1 MPDNLTPDNGK
12 QFLTHPLIKE
22 NIAERR
28 LYQETIIASASRKN
42 SLVVL
47 PTGIGKTMI
56 AIGVAAMRLQAF
68 QDSRVLILAPTKPLV
83 DQHKKSFEK
92 VLIASG
98 FQTITGAHTPEERK
112 ALWTSAPVI
121 FATPQVVQND
131 IITDSVD
138 LDSFS
143 LIVFDEAH
151 RTTGDYAYNF
161 IARKYTERAKNPLI
175 LGLTASPGGSAEK
188 IGSICGNL
196 FIENVEVRT
205 ETDRDV
211 SQYVHEI
218 KINKLEIDLPEDFAR
233 IKNRIETAFE
243 KRIDYL
249 RKLNLVYGK
258 RPGKGILLAAQGE
271 IMRKAQETHDPQ
283 LYQAISACSAAIKL
297 NYCIELLQT
306 QGLPQLREYVA
317 KIRADTKTKS
327 VQSILADEDFKTAM
341 QILDWAKDH
350 NLEHPKLEALKGLIE
365 EKIGNSDSGSAESS
379 GNPGKKAII
388 FSQYVSTVEKIIDKI
403 ASDKIKPVKFI
414 GQRNGNTQKKQLQ
427 TLQNFRDGMYNTLVS
442 TSIGEEGLD
451 IPQVDLIVFYEAVP
465 SEIRNIQRRGRT
477 GRMKAGE
484 VYVLIAKGTMDQAY
498 TWVAKSRE
506 KKMRSIL
513 QGMKD
518 AGGIVVKADNG
529 VAEKSEGIEIS
540 GDEQTKGQLSLGAFA
555 GASEASDVP
564 LPNAAATPK
573 KEQKAVIFTD
583 IRETKLL
590 KELVDMDVE
599 VITKQLE
606 VGDFLISD
614 RVGVERK
621 TVPDFLESIIDGRL
635 FAQLKELSSNFS
647 RPVLVIE
654 GENLYSS
661 RNIHPNAIRGAINSV
676 FIDFRI
682 PIIWTKSAQ
691 ETAEVIAGL
700 AKREQ
705 LTLDRSVQH
714 KGAKHAM
721 TENVEQEVLVSGFP
735 SINIALA
742 KRLLSKF
749 RTIKRIVNAS
759 EESLQ
764 KVEGIGEEKAKRIK
778 ALVERDYVG

>member
-1 MPDNLTPDNGK
+1 MSDS

-22 NIAERR
+22 NAAERR

-68 QDSRVLILAPTKPLV
+68 QDSSVLILAPTKPLV
-83 DQHKKSFEK
+83 DQHRNSFEK
-92 VLIASG
+92 VLVASG
-98 FQTITGAHTPEERK
+98 FRVITGAYTPAERK
-112 ALWTSAPVI
+112 GLWASAPVI

-131 IITDSVD
+131 IITGAVD
-138 LDSFS
+138 LDTFS

-151 RTTGDYAYNF
+151 RTTGDYAYTF

-211 SQYVHEI
+211 AQYVHEI
-218 KINKLEIDLPEDFAR
+218 KINKLEIDLPEDFIR
-233 IKNRIETAFE
+233 IKNRFEAAFE
-243 KRIDYL
+243 KRIEYL
-249 RKLNLVYGK
+249 RKMHLVYGK
-258 RPGKGILLAAQGE
+258 RPGKGILLAAQGD
-271 IMRKAQETHDPQ
+271 IMRKAQETRDPL

-306 QGLPQLREYVA
+306 QGLVQLREYVD
-317 KIRADTKTKS
+317 KMRADTKTKS
-327 VQSILADEDFKTAM
+327 VQSILADEDFITAM
-341 QILDWAKDH
+341 RILDWASDQK
-350 NLEHPKLEALKGLIE
+350 LEHPKLEALKGLIE
-365 EKIGNSDSGSAESS
+365 EKLANS
-379 GNPGKKAII
+379 PGKKAII

-403 ASDKIKPVKFI
+403 ASEKIKPVKFI

-427 TLQNFRDGMYNTLVS
+427 TLQEFRDGMYNALVA

-506 KKMRSIL
+506 KKMRSVL

-518 AGGIVVKADNG
+518 AGGIEVKADNG
-529 VAEKSEGIEIS
+529 VAEKSEGVDIFDS
-540 GDEQTKGQLSLGAFA
+540 DNGQNNGQLSLGAFA
-555 GASEASDVP
+555 GA
-564 LPNAAATPK
+564 AATQK

-590 KELVDMDVE
+590 KELVDLDVE
-599 VITKQLE
+599 IITKQLE

-635 FAQLKELSSNFS
+635 FSQLKELSSNFS
-647 RPVLVIE
+647 SPVLVIE

-661 RNIHPNAIRGAINSV
+661 RNIHPNAIKGAINSI

-682 PIIWTKSAQ
+682 PIIWTKSAE

-705 LTLDRSVQH
+705 LNLDRSVRH
-714 KGAKHAM
+714 RGAKHAM
-721 TENVEQEVLVSGFP
+721 TEKEEQEVVVCGFP
-735 SINIALA
+735 SINLTLA

-749 RTIKRIVNAS
+749 RTIKRIINAS
-759 EESLQ
+759 EKSLQ
-764 KVEGIGEEKAKRIK
+764 KVEGIGAEKAKRMK
-778 ALVERDYVG
+778 GLAEREYGR

>member
-1 MPDNLTPDNGK
+1 MSE
-12 QFLTHPLIKE
+12 FLTHPLIKI
-22 NIAERR
+22 NVAERR
-28 LYQETIIASASRKN
+28 LFQETIIAGASRKN

-92 VLIASG
+92 VLVASG
-98 FQTITGAHTPEERK
+98 FQVITGAYTPVERK
-112 ALWTSAPVI
+112 GLWTSAPVI

-131 IITDSVD
+131 IITGAVD
-138 LDSFS
+138 LDTFS

-151 RTTGDYAYNF
+151 RTIGDYAYTF

-175 LGLTASPGGSAEK
+175 LGLTASPGGNAEK

-218 KINKLEIDLPEDFAR
+218 KINKFEIDLPEEFTR
-233 IKNRIETAFE
+233 IKNRLEAAFE
-243 KRIDYL
+243 KRIEYL
-249 RKLNLVYGK
+249 RKLHLVYGK

-271 IMRKAQETHDPQ
+271 IMRKAQDTHDPL

-327 VQSILADEDFKTAM
+327 VQSILADEDFITAM
-341 QILDWAKDH
+341 QILDWAKDQ
-350 NLEHPKLEALKGLIE
+350 NLEHPKLEVLKGLIE
-365 EKIGNSDSGSAESS
+365 EKLANSPD
-379 GNPGKKAII
+379 KKAII

-414 GQRNGNTQKKQLQ
+414 GQRNGNTQKKQLE
-427 TLQNFRDGMYNTLVS
+427 TLQNFRDGMYNTLVA

-518 AGGIVVKADNG
+518 AGGIEVKTDNG
-529 VAEKSEGIEIS
+529 VAEKSEGVDIFD
-540 GDEQTKGQLSLGAFA
+540 DEQTKGQMSLGAFA
-555 GASEASDVP
+555 GAATASNTS
-564 LPNAAATPK
+564 LPNAAAMPK

-590 KELVDMDVE
+590 KELVDMEVE
-599 VITKQLE
+599 IVTKQLE

-614 RVGVERK
+614 RVCIERK

-635 FAQLKELSSNFS
+635 FSQLKELSANFS

-661 RNIHPNAIRGAINSV
+661 RNIHPNAIKGAINSV
-676 FIDFRI
+676 FIDFRV

-705 LTLDRSVQH
+705 LNLDRSVQH

-721 TENVEQEVLVSGFP
+721 SENEEQEVLVSGFP

-742 KRLLSKF
+742 KRLLLKF
-749 RTIKRIVNAS
+749 RTIRRIVNTS
-759 EESLQ
+759 EDSLQ
-764 KVEGIGEEKAKRIK
+764 KVEGIGAEKAKRIK
-778 ALVERDYVG
+778 GLVEREYG

>member
-1 MPDNLTPDNGK
+1 MNYLS
-12 QFLTHPLIKE
+12 HPLIKE
-22 NIAERR
+22 NVAERR

-92 VLIASG
+92 VLIANG
-98 FQTITGAHTPEERK
+98 FQVITGAHTPEERK
-112 ALWTSAPVI
+112 NLWTSAPVI

-131 IITDSVD
+131 IITDAVD
-138 LDSFS
+138 LNAFS

-151 RTTGDYAYNF
+151 RTTGDYAYTF

-175 LGLTASPGGSAEK
+175 LGLTASPGGNAEK

-196 FIENVEVRT
+196 FIENVEIRT

-211 SQYVHEI
+211 AQYVHEI
-218 KINKLEIDLPEDFAR
+218 KINKLEIDLPEDFTR
-233 IKNRIETAFE
+233 IKNRLEAAFE
-243 KRIDYL
+243 KRIEHL
-249 RKLNLVYGK
+249 RKLHLVYGK
-258 RPGKGILLAAQGE
+258 RPGKGVLLAAQGD
-271 IMRKAQETHDPQ
+271 IMRKAQETHDPV

-317 KIRADTKTKS
+317 KIRADTKTKA
-327 VQSILADEDFKTAM
+327 VQSILADEDFITAI
-341 QILDWAKDH
+341 QILDWANDQK
-350 NLEHPKLEALKGLIE
+350 LEHPKLEALKNLLE
-365 EKIGNSDSGSAESS
+365 EKIANVPE
-379 GNPGKKAII
+379 KKAII

-427 TLQNFRDGMYNTLVS
+427 TLQDFRDGMYNTLVA

-506 KKMRSIL
+506 KKMRSVL
-513 QGMKD
+513 QGMKE
-518 AGGIVVKADNG
+518 AGGIDIKD
-529 VAEKSEGIEIS
+529 EKFKSTEGIEIS
-540 GDEQTKGQLSLGAFA
+540 NDDSQTSLSVFA
-555 GASEASDVP
+555 GAAS
-564 LPNAAATPK
+564 AHK
-573 KEQKAVIFTD
+573 KEAKAVIFTD

-599 VITKQLE
+599 IETKQLE

-614 RVGVERK
+614 RVCIERK

-635 FAQLKELSSNFS
+635 FAQLKELSANFS

-654 GENLYSS
+654 GENLYGS
-661 RNIHPNAIRGAINSV
+661 RNIHPNAIKGALNSIA
-676 FIDFRI
+676 IDFRI
-682 PIIWTKSAQ
+682 PIIWTNSTKD
-691 ETAEVIAGL
+691 TAETIAGL

-705 LTLDRSVQH
+705 LNLDRSVQH
-714 KGAKHAM
+714 KGVKHAM
-721 TENVEQEVLVSGFP
+721 SENEEQEVLVSGFP

-749 RTIKRIVNAS
+749 KTIRRIVNAS

-778 ALVERDYVG
+778 GLVEREYS